1 MVLNISSLTDEWSPL
16 SFDIPHTQFPVL
28 SELEKGDEA
37 HFKTP
42 LTMDLSTRFA
52 LGQIEIKGSIALT
65 VELSCARCLE
75 TFTTEITV
83 PVHLTFVEKVPL
95 EKEPENGEEIEL
107 TEEALNHDTF
117 EGDHIDLIPVLQ
129 DEVVMALPL
138 TPVCKSACKGLCLEC
153 GKNLN
158 KGECGCDTT
167 TCHPAFAKLKLLK
180 GGK

>member
-1 MVLNISSLTDEWSPL
+1 MVLNISSLTTEWSPL
-16 SFDIPHTQFPVL
+16 TFNIPPTQFPVL
-28 SELEKGDEA
+28 AELSKNDEA

-42 LTMDLSTRFA
+42 LSMDFTTRFA
-52 LGQIEIKGSIALT
+52 QGQIEIKGTIVLT

-75 TFTTEITV
+75 TFTAEIAA
-83 PVHLTFVEKVPL
+83 PIHLSFVEKAPL
-95 EKEPENGEEIEL
+95 EEEPENGEEIEL
-107 TEEALNHDTF
+107 TEESLNHDTF
-117 EGDHIDLIPVLQ
+117 EGDHIDLIPILQ

-138 TPVCKSACKGLCLEC
+138 TPICNSTCKGLCLEC